1 LTSEVLLPRSWRFA
15 KERSLQIEAMDN
27 PDLDPALREQALE
40 GLGRLRR
47 IFLRPGP
54 LLRAI
59 VRILPPPSNRTL
71 RLVELGA
78 GSRELSAWLTRA
90 LERTGRR
97 VEMVPTDRIAAPG
110 VRAFDCTA
118 ASGWL
123 DADMFFSNLLLHH
136 LSVDEIRR
144 SLRMQAQHARY
155 GSVHLDLVR
164 TGLSYY
170 LSRLFL
176 PLLRYPRII
185 QSDGLLSIQ
194 AAFTAMEM
202 RGLAEGICRSFEV
215 HEALPFRQ
223 TLTCSPE
230 ASPFPRL

>member
-1 LTSEVLLPRSWRFA
+1 MTPAVLLPRSWHFA
-15 KERSLQIEAMDN
+15 KERSPQIEAMDRS
-27 PDLDPALREQALE
+27 DLDPAFRQQALA
-40 GLGRLRR
+40 GLARLRR

-59 VRILPPPSNRTL
+59 VRILPPPGNRTL

-78 GSRELSAWLTRA
+78 GSGELSVWLGRA

-97 VEMVPTDRIAAPG
+97 VEIVPTDRFAAPG

-144 SLRMQAQHARY
+144 SLRMQAQHARS
-155 GSVHLDLVR
+155 GSVHMDLVR

-170 LSRLFL
+170 LTRIFL

-185 QSDGLLSIQ
+185 QSDALLSVQ
-194 AAFTAMEM
+194 AAFTVAEL
-202 RGLAEGICRSFEV
+202 RGLANGICVGSEIRWIP
-215 HEALPFRQ
+215 PFRQ
-223 TLTCSPE
+223 ILTCSPE
-230 ASPFPRL
+230 KFPSPAR